1 MKIKNSLLIEKI
13 NQGITSYNKESKKE
27 HINLITNGEIL
38 DEDLKKIKSLDI
50 SIEDIPINEK
60 IIFFKN

>member
-13 NQGITSYNKESKKE
+13 NQAITSYNKDREKG

-38 DEDLKKIKSLDI
+38 DEDLKK
-50 SIEDIPINEK
+50 
-60 IIFFKN
+60 